1 MFLCVTGAP
10 QVEEIVN
17 GKDGIAAAARK
28 GLVVVDTSTSE
39 PATTTKMRE
48 SLAGAGVLFVDAP
61 LARTPVEAEL
71 GKLNIMVGADDATF
85 AALKPVLQAFC
96 ENIIH
101 AGPPGHGLMIK
112 LINNFVAQAIAT
124 ATAEACATA
133 AKAGVSLRKV
143 HEVIS
148 AGAVNSG
155 IFQMMVGK
163 MLDNHGD
170 LTGLKFTLVN
180 AMKDL
185 RYYTHF
191 AESLPGVRHRRRG
204 GAPEP
209 RQREPAGLRRQVRR
223 VADRSAG
230 EARRRGD
237 RAALTPSPRPDRQL
251 ASEAA
256 RSRRHA
262 IPRPTC
268 GRRGARAPLRGHR
281 LHARPHTGAL
291 AFGVDVRAGNRDP
304 GIAPGLGALADGDW
318 DAVIDTS
325 GYLPRCV
332 SASTR
337 LLAERVPHYLF
348 VSSLSVYA
356 DGSVAGQDESAARRG
371 TRRSGVSEDIAARLR
386 RIEGGLR
393 AAGASRRSTS
403 APTSSVLD

>member
-1 MFLCVTGAP
+1 MILCVTGAP
-10 QVEEIVN
+10 QVEEIVHGEN
-17 GKDGIAAAARK
+17 GIASAARA

-48 SLAGAGVLFVDAP
+48 SLARSGVLFVDAP
-61 LARTPVEAEL
+61 LARTPVEAEQ
-71 GKLNIMVGADDATF
+71 GRLNIMVGADDATF

-191 AESLPGVRHRRRG
+191 AESLPVCGIV
-204 GAPEP
+204 
-209 RQREPAGLRRQVRR
+209 
-223 VADRSAG
+223 G
-230 EARRRGD
+230 EAVHQSLVN
-237 RAALTPSPRPDRQL
+237 ANLL
-251 ASEAA
+251 
-256 RSRRHA
+256 
-262 IPRPTC
+262 
-268 GRRGARAPLRGHR
+268 
-281 LHARPHTGAL
+281 
-291 AFGVDVRAGNRDP
+291 
-304 GIAPGLGALADGDW
+304 GLGDKYVASLIEAQERLTGV
-318 DAVIDTS
+318 AIV
-325 GYLPRCV
+325 PR
-332 SASTR
+332 
-337 LLAERVPHYLF
+337 
-348 VSSLSVYA
+348 
-356 DGSVAGQDESAARRG
+356 
-371 TRRSGVSEDIAARLR
+371 
-386 RIEGGLR
+386 
-393 AAGASRRSTS
+393 
-403 APTSSVLD
+403 

>member
-1 MFLCVTGAP
+1 MNAATGTKPRIGFIGLGLMGHGIAKNLVTKGYPLTVRAHRNRKPLEDLIAAGAREAPTSADVARASDIVFLCVTGAP
-10 QVEEIVN
+10 EVEEIVN

-48 SLAGAGVLFVDAP
+48 SLAGVGVLFVDAP

-112 LINNFVAQAIAT
+112 LINNFVAQAIAA

-170 LTGLKFTLVN
+170 LTGLKLTLVN

-191 AESLPGVRHRRRG
+191 AESIPVCGIV
-204 GAPEP
+204 
-209 RQREPAGLRRQVRR
+209 
-223 VADRSAG
+223 G
-230 EARRRGD
+230 EAVHQSLVNANLLGFGD
-237 RAALTPSPRPDRQL
+237 KYVASLIEAQEKLAGVAIVPR
-251 ASEAA
+251 
-256 RSRRHA
+256 
-262 IPRPTC
+262 
-268 GRRGARAPLRGHR
+268 
-281 LHARPHTGAL
+281 
-291 AFGVDVRAGNRDP
+291 
-304 GIAPGLGALADGDW
+304 
-318 DAVIDTS
+318 
-325 GYLPRCV
+325 
-332 SASTR
+332 
-337 LLAERVPHYLF
+337 
-348 VSSLSVYA
+348 
-356 DGSVAGQDESAARRG
+356 
-371 TRRSGVSEDIAARLR
+371 
-386 RIEGGLR
+386 
-393 AAGASRRSTS
+393 
-403 APTSSVLD
+403 